1 MKSKRVKQA
10 VRQQYSAEFKRQAV
24 LQSDRVGVAATAL
37 DLGLR
42 ANQIYAWRAK
52 RHLGIH
58 AEEDQK
64 LVQAEQARLKREVA
78 RLEEENAFLKKA
90 AAYFAK
96 EPKRG
101 TP

>member
-1 MKSKRVKQA
+1 MKSKTVKQA

-24 LQSDRVGVAATAL
+24 LQSDRAGVTATAM

-42 ANQIYAWRAK
+42 PNQIYAWRAK

-58 AEEDQK
+58 AEEDQQ
-64 LVQAEQARLKREVA
+64 LMQAENSRLKRELA
-78 RLEEENAFLKKA
+78 RLSEEHEFLKKA

-96 EPKRG
+96 SHK
-101 TP
+101 